1 MSDLPIPNPLRFIKD
16 FLKTEAAG
24 GIILM
29 ITAAVALIIS
39 NSALSGAYTG
49 LLDTKITFAI
59 AGLVNIDKPLLLWI
73 NDGLMAIFFLL
84 VGLEIKRELL
94 IGELSS
100 WKKSSLPVFTA
111 IGGMAIPAAF
121 YVAVNWG
128 NPDTINGWA
137 IPAATDIAFALGIL
151 ALLGSRAPASLKI
164 FLLALAILDDLGAI
178 TIIAVFYTED
188 VKMQALAVAGVSLVV
203 LAALNLS
210 GVKRL
215 TPYMLVGLILWTAV
229 LKSGVHA
236 TLAGV
241 ALAFCIPLK
250 SKTDVDTDAITKHDS
265 PLESLEH
272 TLHYFV
278 AFVVLPVFAFANAG
292 VSLAGLEPAA
302 LLEPVPLGIL
312 LGLFFGKQ
320 VGVVGFGYLAI
331 KTKIA
336 TLPEGVNWWQ
346 FYGVSMLAGIGF
358 TMSLFIG
365 NLAFSDP
372 ALATD
377 VRLGVLSGSI
387 LSAICGYM
395 ILRLAGAATAKKAEA
410 AAQAGVQDST
420 PPVKEVPAE

>member
-1 MSDLPIPNPLRFIKD
+1 MSDSSIPNPLRFIKD

-39 NSALSGAYTG
+39 NSPASGLYLG

-94 IGELSS
+94 VGELSS

-111 IGGMAIPAAF
+111 IGGMAIPALF

-151 ALLGSRAPASLKI
+151 ALLGTRAPASLKI

-178 TIIAVFYTED
+178 TIIAVFYTAD
-188 VKMQALAVAGVSLVV
+188 VKMQALYVAGAALAV
-203 LAALNLS
+203 LATMNLA

-215 TPYMLVGLILWTAV
+215 TPYMLIGLILWTAV

-250 SKTDVDTDAITKHDS
+250 CKTDVDTDAITKHSS
-265 PLESLEH
+265 PLEVLEH
-272 TLHYFV
+272 SLHYFV
-278 AFVVLPVFAFANAG
+278 AFAVLPIFAFANAG
-292 VSLAGLEPAA
+292 VSLAGLQPSA

-320 VGVVGFGYLAI
+320 VGVVGFGYIAI
-331 KTKIA
+331 KAKIA
-336 TLPEGVNWWQ
+336 NLPDGVNWAQ

-365 NLAFSDP
+365 NLAFADP

-377 VRLGVLSGSI
+377 VRLGVLAGSI
-387 LSAICGYM
+387 LSAVCGYSL
-395 ILRLAGAATAKKAEA
+395 LRWAGSPKRMKPAED
-410 AAQAGVQDST
+410 AGVQDGGST
-420 PPVKEVPAE
+420 AKEVPAQ